1 MASHP
6 LSRSVLICL
15 ALTISAI
22 RLHSHSLGT
31 PTAVGQELN
40 RCLAVVRVATSR
52 RGENKGKT
60 PAVVALSGRVFAPAI
75 ASRAA

>member
-1 MASHP
+1 M
-6 LSRSVLICL
+6 
-15 ALTISAI
+15 SAV

-52 RGENKGKT
+52 RGDNKAKT
-60 PAVVALSGRVFAPAI
+60 PASRLIARSIVVQVRRAVDDLGA
-75 ASRAA
+75 RAARRSTG